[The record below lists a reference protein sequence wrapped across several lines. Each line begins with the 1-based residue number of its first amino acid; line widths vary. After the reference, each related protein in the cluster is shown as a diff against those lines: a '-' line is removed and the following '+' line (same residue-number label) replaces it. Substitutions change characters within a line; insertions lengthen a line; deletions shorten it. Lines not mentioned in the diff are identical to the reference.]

1 MSLTVKELNNK
12 LIELINGLDPQ
23 PTGDKGYDL
32 FGKKSKLT
40 GVAASEKA
48 AQIHSTQLKLYSL
61 KSNFE
66 QLGLAK
72 QLPPA
77 LLAGKGSRESGLGTT
92 LASKTNIKI
101 IKGKRTSIENLYW
114 GWGDYSQ
121 RSGEKSATYHGFGIL
136 QIDRKTSPKTLI
148 NNELTKALGVIQL
161 NPFDYRWL
169 EIGAD
174 IFLEKLKISGV
185 TDFSKATSNSFATAL
200 SRYNGGAG
208 KLYPNS
214 DQGTT
219 GGDYA
224 NDTLIRARWFA
235 QNWEKI

>member
-1 MSLTVKELNNK
+1 MSLTVNELNNK
-12 LIELINGLDPQ
+12 LIELIDGLNPQ

-40 GVAASEKA
+40 GVVASEKA
-48 AQIHSTQLKLYSL
+48 AQLHSSQLKLYSL

-66 QLGLAK
+66 QLGVAK

-77 LLAGKGSRESGLGTT
+77 LFAGKGSRESGLGTT
-92 LASKTNIKI
+92 LAPKTTSKV
-101 IKGKRTSIENLYW
+101 IKGKRISSENLYW

-121 RSGEKSATYHGFGIL
+121 RSGEKLATYHGFGIL
-136 QIDRKTSPKTLI
+136 QIDRKTSPKAVV
-148 NNELTKALGVIQL
+148 NAELTKSLGVIQL
-161 NPFDYRWL
+161 NPFEYRWL
-169 EIGAD
+169 EIGAE
-174 IFLEKLKISGV
+174 IFLEKLKISGI
-185 TDFSKATSNSFATAL
+185 TDFAKATSNKFATAL

-208 KLYPNS
+208 KIYPNS